1 MERQR
6 FTVNGFRI
14 FLSNLTPG
22 TMPNYEP
29 TLVGVLEDLRKEG
42 YTEDFNIR
50 FDSLI
55 CAGACLLPSQFEVDK
70 VFRFEGNTNPSDEAI
85 LYAIS
90 SISGA
95 IKGVLVNSYGVY
107 ADEMTE
113 EMIQKLR

>member
-1 MERQR
+1 
-6 FTVNGFRI
+6 
-14 FLSNLTPG
+14 
-22 TMPNYEP
+22 MPNYEP
-29 TLVGVLEDLRKEG
+29 TLVEILEGLRKEG

-55 CAGACLLPSQFEVDK
+55 CDNACLLPSQFEVDK

-90 SISGA
+90 SNSGD

-107 ADEMTE
+107 ADQLTGELAD
-113 EMIQKLR
+113 KLK